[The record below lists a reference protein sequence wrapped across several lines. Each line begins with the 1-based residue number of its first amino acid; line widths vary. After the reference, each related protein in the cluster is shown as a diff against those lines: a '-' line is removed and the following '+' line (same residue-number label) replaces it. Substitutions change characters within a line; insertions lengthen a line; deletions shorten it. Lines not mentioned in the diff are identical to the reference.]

1 MQPDDVNNFVQT
13 RLGGF
18 FVFVFVF
25 VFVVFLTYAVI
36 MHKVW
41 TPRMAKVFKK
51 KICVV
56 LLNMFGNV
64 S

>member
-25 VFVVFLTYAVI
+25 LTYAVI
-36 MHKVW
+36 MHKDGKSVQRENMRC
-41 TPRMAKVFKK
+41 TTEY
-51 KICVV
+51 V
-56 LLNMFGNV
+56 L
-64 S
+64 

>member
-1 MQPDDVNNFVQT
+1 MQQDDVNNFVQT

-25 VFVVFLTYAVI
+25 FLTYAVI

-41 TPRMAKVFKK
+41 TPRMAKVFKE

-56 LLNMFGNV
+56 LLNMCCNV
-64 S
+64 L